1 MAYVIKIYKSNLTI
15 ELPQADYPKKKTFY
29 SNGEY
34 IKHNLMN

>member
-15 ELPQADYPKKKTFY
+15 ELPQADYKKKTFY